1 MNDHR
6 ATELD
11 YLRQRKDE
19 LPTAA
24 VQHGVQRFCLDGRRS
39 GQATGEG
46 TGCWV
51 YADVVA
57 GSATWRRLSDDN
69 EVEV

>member
-24 VQHGVQRFCLDGRRS
+24 VQHGLQRFCLDGRKAS
-39 GQATGEG
+39 EGAGEG
-46 TGCWV
+46 TGVWV
-51 YADVVA
+51 YADVVD
-57 GSATWRRLSDDN
+57 GTATWKTLSADT
-69 EVEV
+69 EVTV